1 MPSKTDI
8 TDEQILNLY
17 FTQKLN
23 RRQTAEAL
31 KCSQDLIAYRLKKL
45 NLSPKPMSECVSA
58 GKRRSVPMSQELLE
72 RLDGERKVET
82 SIDMEL
88 VGKFMKEAC

>member
-1 MPSKTDI
+1 M
-8 TDEQILNLY
+8 NLY

-45 NLSPKPMSECVSA
+45 NLSPKPMLECVSA
-58 GKRRSVPMSQELLE
+58 GKRYSILMEKE
-72 RLDGERKVET
+72 KKTDT
-82 SIDMEL
+82 SIDMDL
-88 VGKFMKEAC
+88 VGKFMKETC